1 MKRIVL
7 ASESPRREEI
17 LRSAG
22 LDFTTEASHY
32 EEDLS
37 IEMPPRE
44 LAVHLSR
51 EKADAVA
58 RRHPD
63 AIVIAADT
71 LVVLEGRVLGKPR
84 TAEEAALMLRS
95 LSGKAHSVI
104 TGYAVKDSG
113 TGKTRS
119 ASVETRVWFR
129 PLLDEEIAGYVKSG
143 EPMDKA
149 GAYAV
154 QGRGGA
160 FVERV
165 EGDFLNVVGLPL
177 NALLETLREFG
188 QAIK

>member
-22 LDFTTEASHY
+22 LDFTTDASRC

-37 IEMPPRE
+37 LDMPPRE

-51 EKADAVA
+51 QKADAVA
-58 RRHPD
+58 LRHPD

-71 LVVLEGRVLGKPR
+71 LIVLEGRVLGKPR
-84 TAEEAALMLRS
+84 SEEEAALMLSS

-104 TGYAVKDSG
+104 TGYTVKDSAAG
-113 TGKTRS
+113 MTRS
-119 ASVETRVWFR
+119 ARVETRVWFR
-129 PLLDEEIAGYVKSG
+129 PLREEEIAGYVAGG

-154 QGRGGA
+154 QGSGGA
-160 FVERV
+160 FVEKV
-165 EGDFLNVVGLPL
+165 EGDFLNIVGLPL
-177 NALLETLREFG
+177 DALLETLREFG
-188 QAIK
+188 WSE